1 MEIEDKAEELG
12 QKKQKQVSRVC
23 MPLRNTLLFHVG
35 GILFSL
41 QI

>member
-12 QKKQKQVSRVC
+12 QKKQKQESRFC
-23 MPLRNTLLFHVG
+23 MPLWNTFLFQVG